1 MTTTATP
8 APTATAIAPQRR
20 SVLMDVASR
29 FGMEPQAFEATLRAT
44 VVPSGATREQFA
56 AFLVV
61 AREHDL
67 NPLTKEIYAFPAK
80 GGGIVPIVGVDG
92 WVKMMNRHPQFDGI
106 DFETVLDGG
115 KIVSTTAIVYR
126 KDRTRPVRVTEY
138 MAECQRQTDP
148 WKQSP
153 SRMLRHRALIQ
164 GVRVAFGFAGVM
176 DEEEFERGGMI
187 DVTPP
192 PAPTRDQFVGQAA
205 AAQTT
210 AAEPV
215 RAPTPAEEEA
225 ADRAA
230 AQFAQTGTAPAGEPG
245 DDPAGEPQPED
256 SAPQQTAAPVLAPLA
271 EKPTA
276 EDIKLWL
283 ALLDKA
289 LAEADNVKTVNAI
302 DEAAKAPLAR
312 CTATQARNARMNI
325 SRRRVELQGGA
336 Q

>member
-1 MTTTATP
+1 MSNTAP
-8 APTATAIAPQRR
+8 ASQPGAAPAALPARR
-20 SVLMDVASR
+20 SVLFDVAAR
-29 FGMEPQAFEATLRAT
+29 HGMEPQAFEATLRAT

-106 DFETVLDGG
+106 DFESERGADG
-115 KIVSTTAIVYR
+115 KLVSTTAIVYR

-138 MAECQRQTDP
+138 MAECARQTDP

-164 GVRVAFGFAGVM
+164 GVRVAFGFAGIM

-192 PAPTRDQFVGQAA
+192 PAPTRAEF
-205 AAQTT
+205 QTP
-210 AAEPV
+210 EPV
-215 RAPTPAEEEA
+215 RDPTPAEEEA

-230 AQFAQTGTAPAGEPG
+230 AQFAQTGTGPQSESG
-245 DDPAGEPQPED
+245 DDAARDPEHESIGSQLTSEP
-256 SAPQQTAAPVLAPLA
+256 APVLAPLA

-276 EDIKLWL
+276 EDVKLWL
-283 ALLDKA
+283 AKLGKA
-289 LAEADNVKTVNAI
+289 LADAPDEAAVNAI
-302 DEAAKAPLAR
+302 DDCSKASLAR
-312 CTATQARNARMNI
+312 VTATQARNARMDI
-325 SRRRVELQGGA
+325 SRRRVELQGGGA
-336 Q
+336 